1 MLQESVCVTYK
12 KMHVTVVGSEAGPH
26 APTQQNTLEE
36 QEIRTCCLLL
46 AKFVGFLQVFF
57 LILSVHVCCTCT
69 FMRPEDHYFFF
80 LNTGST

>member
-12 KMHVTVVGSEAGPH
+12 EMHVTVVGSEAGPH

-57 LILSVHVCCTCT
+57 L
-69 FMRPEDHYFFF
+69 FF
-80 LNTGST
+80 LCMYVVHALSWGLRTTIFSF